1 MIPAIKEI
9 KNTTN
14 TVKTKF
20 ISEYKA
26 LMEEEIS
33 EGIQESASR
42 GKSIYVYYAPYEDS
56 DADRFIALAIE
67 DLQYIFKEAGYKVSV
82 EGINQGYPDA
92 IHFSW
97 EE

>member
-14 TVKTKF
+14 AVKTEF
-20 ISEYKA
+20 ISNYKIQ
-26 LMEEEIS
+26 MEEEIS
-33 EGIQESASR
+33 KGIQKSAAQ
-42 GKSIYVYYAPYEDS
+42 GKSTYVYYVPYENS
-56 DADRFIALAIE
+56 DTNRFIALAIE
-67 DLQYIFKEAGYKVSV
+67 GLQYIFKEAGYKVSV
-82 EGINQGYPDA
+82 EGIRQGHPDA